1 MQNIIIANQKFQEN
15 IVNLVNNSGLPAF
28 IMKQTLKDVV
38 DLLEQL
44 EEQQLQEAVQN
55 EEKKEKKEAE
65 KDG

>member
-38 DLLEQL
+38 ALLEQL
-44 EEQQLQEAVQN
+44 EEQQLQEAIQN

>member
-28 IMKQTLKDVV
+28 IMKQNLKDVV
-38 DLLEQL
+38 ALLEQL
-44 EEQQLQEAVQN
+44 EEQQLQEAIQN

>member
-28 IMKQTLKDVV
+28 IMKQNLKDVV
-38 DLLEQL
+38 ALLEQL
-44 EEQQLQEAVQN
+44 EEQQLKEAIQN